1 MIHRVYNKIKK
12 LAREE
17 AQAMDNLIP
26 IYCQEHCPLNK
37 HCCFGEVYA
46 DSIGDKPIR
55 ERHKCE
61 FHKRTGKEYVETE
74 TASPAA

>member
-1 MIHRVYNKIKK
+1 
-12 LAREE
+12 
-17 AQAMDNLIP
+17 MDKLIP
-26 IYCQEHCPLNK
+26 IYCREHCPLNK

-61 FHKRTGKEYVETE
+61 YHKKTGKNVVI
-74 TASPAA
+74 